1 MAYFKI
7 KLEDD
12 TLLDYQAEGN
22 LETAVN
28 EIINANQFI
37 HCQDYRGKN
46 YYVNKDQIKLIYSEA
61 E

>member
-12 TLLDYQAEGN
+12 TLLDYQTEGN
-22 LETAVN
+22 LECAIN
-28 EIINANQFI
+28 EIISANQFI
-37 HCQDYRGKN
+37 HCKDYRGKS
-46 YYVNKDQIKLIYSEA
+46 YFVNKDHIKLVYSES